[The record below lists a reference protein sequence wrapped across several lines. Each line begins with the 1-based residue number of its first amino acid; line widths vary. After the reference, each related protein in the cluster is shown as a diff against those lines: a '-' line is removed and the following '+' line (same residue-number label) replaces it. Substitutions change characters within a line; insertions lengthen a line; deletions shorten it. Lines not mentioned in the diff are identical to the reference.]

1 MKKAS
6 EDTKYCCYEGV
17 IGRIGYTVTKFAL
30 FGNFDK
36 NLKRDK
42 MSLKRGGFRGLNKY
56 LNPFYIA
63 VLGRERKIVFI
74 LI

>member
-1 MKKAS
+1 
-6 EDTKYCCYEGV
+6 
-17 IGRIGYTVTKFAL
+17 
-30 FGNFDK
+30 
-36 NLKRDK
+36 

-74 LI
+74 LIKMSRKFTPIF

>member
-1 MKKAS
+1 
-6 EDTKYCCYEGV
+6 
-17 IGRIGYTVTKFAL
+17 
-30 FGNFDK
+30 
-36 NLKRDK
+36 

-74 LI
+74 CWRLVLVFRIECQGHASCWGVLMMCLSSVMVTVCMWGFEL